1 MTTMSDLPI
10 ACSLDGPA
18 LGRRQAELRASVLA
32 EAESV
37 ERLTDGYRWRFRHAP
52 DLFARLGPII
62 DGERHCCRFL
72 RFKIAADHDRGSVT
86 VEVTGP
92 VATADFLESWT
103 NAQPT

>member
-1 MTTMSDLPI
+1 MPDLPI

-32 EAESV
+32 EAESA
-37 ERLTDGYRWRFRHAP
+37 ERLADGYRWRFRHTP

-72 RFKIAADHDRGSVT
+72 RFTIAADQDRGSVIM
-86 VEVTGP
+86 EVTGP
-92 VATADFLESWT
+92 AGTADFLESWIG
-103 NAQPT
+103 